1 MLEWEQ
7 PPPEPVVDADG
18 VPTPDQP
25 PPPGPEY
32 DEETGEELPPT
43 LPEREPTE
51 WVRGYVRYVQIF
63 RRLERAYDQMSH
75 PQKRV
80 EVKKALEATI
90 GRCLELRHWVM
101 KKFARELDHVSL
113 DEVLQD
119 MNLPYNAME
128 IPVPRY
134 FVDDRRHELGA
145 RAKFL
150 EALIHKFETTKPEL
164 GKPNVFVGRVNW
176 TKPVP
181 EYLTRDVFAPPPLS
195 AEEAEAKRVEDERIA
210 EEYRSD
216 LEERVNI
223 LAATKTKDQIATII
237 QKYAR
242 GWLAR
247 REYDRL
253 MDEELVFLGMK
264 PAPRPEDPRDDP
276 ILRDL
281 ANNVERKKMQYANH
295 AEYLAAYE
303 NLKDRV
309 KERHGQEMRE
319 EVQDKI
325 NSWFLENRDPET
337 GEFPDFPDVESGGS
351 RDILNPPPKED
362 DDADLDP
369 KAAKAK
375 ADAEKKKK
383 AEEEKKKKEA
393 AKKKAKGGDDKPKPK
408 CPAKFI
414 NPLRDAIDSFNR
426 TWSKVHDTGLEGGNF
441 DQRFISSVV
450 EEELKPVVFEEV
462 RKEVDEEMRLL
473 LENLREMVAAERAA
487 KAGPAKKGKGKK
499 GGKGGKGEKKK
510 GGDGKKKEKGGGGG
524 GGKAG
529 GKAGGKK
536 GKDLTAD
543 RTIESLY
550 AELVELGIVQPVPPE
565 HTLDAY
571 AGDINILGATLER
584 NKYFPDPSMAQVRQ
598 MVTELAILPLGASGE
613 TVHSAIPGHCKTL
626 LLYGCKDTGKTA
638 LAHAIA
644 NHTGAIFFNLSPRN
658 TDGKYPGKKET
669 TLMIHMVF
677 KVARTMQPAVIYID
691 ELEKVFLSDKKKLR
705 EYKSK
710 ELFNRI
716 KKDLLKEVKG
726 MKKGERVMIV
736 GCSSEP
742 YLCVK
747 KDQRGFMKEVSRFVY
762 CPVPDDLSRRRVW
775 EKCVER
781 RVAETV
787 AAGLVWPEPE
797 EPDAEADGAEADGS
811 AEEPDAKADG
821 SAEVAADGAEE
832 PEVAADDAPAAP
844 EDAPDAPP
852 AEEGE
857 EGEPAADTEGEAE
870 DAPVADAPGS
880 GESPPGESPPAEDPE
895 IAEPEIVRPYSL
907 PRDFDMYMLC
917 ACTVGYPSGA
927 IDMACR
933 AALTPARVAR
943 LVKAGEELT
952 VDELLD
958 KIQLLDK
965 VSELDEAKMKDWTS
979 KLPARVKLEKALKKE
994 ANGGEEE
1001 APAKKK
1007 K

>member
-1 MLEWEQ
+1 
-7 PPPEPVVDADG
+7 
-18 VPTPDQP
+18 
-25 PPPGPEY
+25 
-32 DEETGEELPPT
+32 
-43 LPEREPTE
+43 
-51 WVRGYVRYVQIF
+51 
-63 RRLERAYDQMSH
+63 
-75 PQKRV
+75 
-80 EVKKALEATI
+80 
-90 GRCLELRHWVM
+90 
-101 KKFARELDHVSL
+101 
-113 DEVLQD
+113 
-119 MNLPYNAME
+119 
-128 IPVPRY
+128 
-134 FVDDRRHELGA
+134 
-145 RAKFL
+145 
-150 EALIHKFETTKPEL
+150 
-164 GKPNVFVGRVNW
+164 
-176 TKPVP
+176 
-181 EYLTRDVFAPPPLS
+181 
-195 AEEAEAKRVEDERIA
+195 
-210 EEYRSD
+210 
-216 LEERVNI
+216 
-223 LAATKTKDQIATII
+223 
-237 QKYAR
+237 
-242 GWLAR
+242 
-247 REYDRL
+247 
-253 MDEELVFLGMK
+253 
-264 PAPRPEDPRDDP
+264 
-276 ILRDL
+276 
-281 ANNVERKKMQYANH
+281 MQYANQ

-393 AKKKAKGGDDKPKPK
+393 AKKKGKGGDDKPKPK

-524 GGKAG
+524 GGNAG

-584 NKYFPDPSMAQVRQ
+584 NKYFPDPSRAQVRQ
-598 MVTELAILPLGASGE
+598 MVTELAVLPLGASGE

-747 KDQRGFMKEVSRFVY
+747 QHQRGFMKEVSRFVY

-787 AAGLVWPEPE
+787 AAGLVWPEPA
-797 EPDAEADGAEADGS
+797 DAEREADGAEADGS
-811 AEEPDAKADG
+811 AEEPGAAGDA
-821 SAEVAADGAEE
+821 AETTAGG
-832 PEVAADDAPAAP
+832 DDAPAAP
-844 EDAPDAPP
+844 GSTGRATRRGRRGGRGRPTSRVSPRQTPRVRRGRASRSRRRAAAVDAP
-852 AEEGE
+852 
-857 EGEPAADTEGEAE
+857 
-870 DAPVADAPGS
+870 
-880 GESPPGESPPAEDPE
+880 EDPD
-895 IAEPEIVRPYSL
+895 AEPEIVRPYSL

-917 ACTVGYPSGA
+917 ACTVGYPSA
-927 IDMACR
+927 RSIW
-933 AALTPARVAR
+933 PAGLRSPPHASRGWSRLAR
-943 LVKAGEELT
+943 
-952 VDELLD
+952 
-958 KIQLLDK
+958 
-965 VSELDEAKMKDWTS
+965 SSPWMSCWTRFS
-979 KLPARVKLEKALKKE
+979 YSTRYPSWMRRR
-994 ANGGEEE
+994 
-1001 APAKKK
+1001 
-1007 K
+1007 

>member
-1 MLEWEQ
+1 M
-7 PPPEPVVDADG
+7 
-18 VPTPDQP
+18 
-25 PPPGPEY
+25 
-32 DEETGEELPPT
+32 
-43 LPEREPTE
+43 
-51 WVRGYVRYVQIF
+51 
-63 RRLERAYDQMSH
+63 
-75 PQKRV
+75 
-80 EVKKALEATI
+80 
-90 GRCLELRHWVM
+90 
-101 KKFARELDHVSL
+101 DHVSL
-113 DEVLQD
+113 DEVLQE

-195 AEEAEAKRVEDERIA
+195 AEEAEAKRIEDERIA

-237 QKYAR
+237 QKYTR

-281 ANNVERKKMQYANH
+281 ANNVMRKKMQYANQ

-351 RDILNPPPKED
+351 RDILNPPPKEE

-393 AKKKAKGGDDKPKPK
+393 AKKKGKDGDDKPKPK

-414 NPLRDAIDSFNR
+414 NPLRDAVDSFNR
-426 TWSKVHDTGLEGGNF
+426 TWSKVNDTGLEGGNF

-499 GGKGGKGEKKK
+499 GGKGGKGDKKK

-571 AGDINILGATLER
+571 AGDINIMGATLER

-598 MVTELAILPLGASGE
+598 MVTELAVLPLGASGE

-677 KVARTMQPAVIYID
+677 KVARTMQPAVIYVD

-787 AAGLVWPEPE
+787 AAGLVWPEPAE
-797 EPDAEADGAEADGS
+797 DAEREADGADADGS
-811 AEEPDAKADG
+811 AEEPPGRRRVTSRRRRQPETTAPPPLPPVSHRTRHPPRKARRARVSPTSRVSPRPTPRVRPRPRRPQPRTRQPRRTPPRIRMPSRRLSG
-821 SAEVAADGAEE
+821 RIRSPATSTCTCS
-832 PEVAADDAPAAP
+832 APAP
-844 EDAPDAPP
+844 SGTRP
-852 AEEGE
+852 ARSTW
-857 EGEPAADTEGEAE
+857 PAGLR
-870 DAPVADAPGS
+870 
-880 GESPPGESPPAEDPE
+880 SPPRASRGWSRLARSSPWMSCWT
-895 IAEPEIVRPYSL
+895 RFSYST
-907 PRDFDMYMLC
+907 R
-917 ACTVGYPSGA
+917 YPSW
-927 IDMACR
+927 MR
-933 AALTPARVAR
+933 RR
-943 LVKAGEELT
+943 
-952 VDELLD
+952 
-958 KIQLLDK
+958 
-965 VSELDEAKMKDWTS
+965 
-979 KLPARVKLEKALKKE
+979 
-994 ANGGEEE
+994 
-1001 APAKKK
+1001 
-1007 K
+1007 

>member
-1 MLEWEQ
+1 MTTR
-7 PPPEPVVDADG
+7 P
-18 VPTPDQP
+18 
-25 PPPGPEY
+25 
-32 DEETGEELPPT
+32 
-43 LPEREPTE
+43 R
-51 WVRGYVRYVQIF
+51 
-63 RRLERAYDQMSH
+63 
-75 PQKRV
+75 PQGC
-80 EVKKALEATI
+80 EGQ
-90 GRCLELRHWVM
+90 GR
-101 KKFARELDHVSL
+101 
-113 DEVLQD
+113 
-119 MNLPYNAME
+119 
-128 IPVPRY
+128 
-134 FVDDRRHELGA
+134 
-145 RAKFL
+145 
-150 EALIHKFETTKPEL
+150 
-164 GKPNVFVGRVNW
+164 
-176 TKPVP
+176 
-181 EYLTRDVFAPPPLS
+181 
-195 AEEAEAKRVEDERIA
+195 
-210 EEYRSD
+210 
-216 LEERVNI
+216 
-223 LAATKTKDQIATII
+223 
-237 QKYAR
+237 
-242 GWLAR
+242 R
-247 REYDRL
+247 RE
-253 MDEELVFLGMK
+253 EE
-264 PAPRPEDPRDDP
+264 
-276 ILRDL
+276 
-281 ANNVERKKMQYANH
+281 
-295 AEYLAAYE
+295 
-303 NLKDRV
+303 
-309 KERHGQEMRE
+309 
-319 EVQDKI
+319 
-325 NSWFLENRDPET
+325 
-337 GEFPDFPDVESGGS
+337 
-351 RDILNPPPKED
+351 
-362 DDADLDP
+362 
-369 KAAKAK
+369 
-375 ADAEKKKK
+375 K

-393 AKKKAKGGDDKPKPK
+393 AKKKGKGGDDKPKPK

-726 MKKGERVMIV
+726 MKQGERVMIV

-797 EPDAEADGAEADGS
+797 DAEREADGAEADGS
-811 AEEPDAKADG
+811 AEEPGAAGDA
-821 SAEVAADGAEE
+821 AEQPDAEAE
-832 PEVAADDAPAAP
+832 HAPAAP

-880 GESPPGESPPAEDPE
+880 GESPPVSHHPPRIRRLPSRRLSGRIRSPATSTCTCSAPAPSGTRR
-895 IAEPEIVRPYSL
+895 ARSTWPAGLRS
-907 PRDFDMYMLC
+907 PRHASRGWSRLARSSPWMSCWTRFSSS
-917 ACTVGYPSGA
+917 TRYPSW
-927 IDMACR
+927 MR
-933 AALTPARVAR
+933 RR
-943 LVKAGEELT
+943 
-952 VDELLD
+952 
-958 KIQLLDK
+958 
-965 VSELDEAKMKDWTS
+965 
-979 KLPARVKLEKALKKE
+979 
-994 ANGGEEE
+994 
-1001 APAKKK
+1001 
-1007 K
+1007 

>member
-1 MLEWEQ
+1 MRDLGHMLEWEQ
-7 PPPEPVVDADG
+7 PPPEPVLDADG
-18 VPTPDQP
+18 VPLPDQP
-25 PPPGPEY
+25 PPPGPQY
-32 DEETGEELPPT
+32 DEETGAELPPE
-43 LPEREPTE
+43 LPERDPTE
-51 WVRGYVRYVQIF
+51 WVRAYVQYVQIF

-80 EVKKALEATI
+80 EVKRTLEATI
-90 GRCLELRHWVM
+90 GRCLELRHWVL
-101 KKFARELDHVSL
+101 KKFGRELEHVSL
-113 DEVLQD
+113 DETLED
-119 MNLPYNAME
+119 MNLPVDAME

-145 RAKFL
+145 RDTFL
-150 EALIHKFETTKPEL
+150 EALLHKFETAKPEL

-181 EYLTRDVFAPPPLS
+181 EYMTRDVFAPPPLS
-195 AEEAEAKRVEDERIA
+195 QEEAEAKRIEDERIA

-223 LAATKTKDQIATII
+223 LAATKTKDQIATVI

-247 REYDRL
+247 REYERL
-253 MDEELVFLGMK
+253 MDEELVFLGMR

-276 ILRDL
+276 ILRDM
-281 ANNVERKKMQYANH
+281 ANNQMRKKAQYANQD
-295 AEYLAAYE
+295 EYLAAYE

-325 NSWFLENRDPET
+325 NAWFLENRDPET
-337 GEFPDFPDVESGGS
+337 GAFPDFPDVGNGGS
-351 RDILNPPPKED
+351 ADILNPPPKED

-393 AKKKAKGGDDKPKPK
+393 AKKKGKGDDKPKPK

-414 NPLRDAIDSFNR
+414 NPIRDAIDSFDR
-426 TWSKVHDTGLEGGNF
+426 TWSKVHDTGLKGGNF
-441 DQRFISSVV
+441 EQRFISSVV

-462 RKEVDEEMRLL
+462 RREVDEEMRLL
-473 LENLREMVAAERAA
+473 LENLREMVEAERAA
-487 KAGPAKKGKGKK
+487 KAGPAKKGKGAKGKK
-499 GGKGGKGEKKK
+499 GGK
-510 GGDGKKKEKGGGGG
+510 GDGKKKEKKEKGGGGA
-524 GGKAG
+524 KAG
-529 GKAGGKK
+529 GKKGK

-571 AGDINILGATLER
+571 AGDINVLGSTLER

-613 TVHSAIPGHCKTL
+613 TVHSTIPGHCKTL

-644 NHTGAIFFNLSPRN
+644 NHTGAVFFNLSPRN

-677 KVARTMQPAVIYID
+677 KVARTMQPAVIYVD

-710 ELFNRI
+710 ELFSRV
-716 KKDLLKEVKG
+716 KKDLLKETKG

-762 CPVPDDLSRRRVW
+762 CPVPDDTSRRVVW
-775 EKCVER
+775 ERCVER

-787 AAGLVWPEPE
+787 AAGLVWPEPKA
-797 EPDAEADGAEADGS
+797 AED
-811 AEEPDAKADG
+811 
-821 SAEVAADGAEE
+821 AADAAAAPEAETQ
-832 PEVAADDAPAAP
+832 AADDTEPAAEPAEGETPAEPATEATPETPPAEGGGDTDAAP
-844 EDAPDAPP
+844 E
-852 AEEGE
+852 GE
-857 EGEPAADTEGEAE
+857 TE
-870 DAPVADAPGS
+870 PVADAEGGETATATEPG
-880 GESPPGESPPAEDPE
+880 GGILEDDVEDPD
-895 IAEPEIVRPYSL
+895 AEPEIVRPYSL
-907 PRDFDMYMLC
+907 PRDFDMSMLC

-933 AALTPARVAR
+933 AVLTPQRVAR

-965 VSELDEAKMKDWTS
+965 ATEMDEAKMKDWTS
-979 KLPARVKLEKALKKE
+979 KLPARVKLEKALNKE
-994 ANGGEEE
+994 EAGDEEE
-1001 APAKKK
+1001 EKPKKK